1 MKITFISLFP
11 DLTAFGLRSVASC
24 LKREGFEVQ
33 LIFLPDP
40 GFDKI
45 QSTEERSRYSYPEK
59 MMEQLETLARDSDL
73 VGISLFTCY
82 FPQAVLLSKRFRAL
96 KIPVLWGGKH
106 PSAVPEESLKY
117 ADMVCVGEGEEAVL
131 ELADKMQKGKDYF
144 NTQNF
149 WFSTPE
155 GIIRNPV
162 RPLMKDL
169 DSLPLIDYSFCP
181 HHVWLKDK
189 EAIEPLNDELLKRF
203 LPRDPFSEGGRVY
216 QTLSTRG
223 CPYNCTYCYT
233 FKGLYKDQQYVRQRS
248 ADNIIRELETIK
260 NRYNFVTHISL
271 CDDEFIAQKIE
282 KLEEFSK
289 KYKERIGL
297 SLSCLGSPRTV
308 NEEKIKILV
317 NAGLRLIQMGI
328 ETVSENGKKVY
339 ERTIPNTRI
348 MAAVETINKYR
359 DNIIPE
365 YDFIIDNP
373 YETTEDILE
382 NIRFILKIPRPYHLN
397 IFSLVLFPGTKLY
410 QRALEGGT
418 ISNTEENYLKVY
430 KNYEKRYLNL
440 IFQLF
445 NYRIPGHI
453 IRAMISRPM
462 VFLFE
467 TKGFGCILFFIRD
480 VLKKTKFWRLLNRL
494 RIIRAPHG

>member
-11 DLTAFGLRSVASC
+11 DLTAFGLRAVASF
-24 LKREGFEVQ
+24 LKRENHEIQ

-40 GFDKI
+40 DFDRI
-45 QSTEERSRYSYPEK
+45 QSPEERSRYTYPET
-59 MMEQLETLARDSDL
+59 MMEQLEFLVKDSNL

-82 FPQAVLLSKRFRAL
+82 FPQAVLLTKRFKAL

-106 PSAVPEESLKY
+106 PSAVPEGSLKY
-117 ADMVCVGEGEEAVL
+117 ADIVCVGEGEEAVL
-131 ELADKMQKGKDYF
+131 ELVSKMQRGKDYL

-155 GIIRNPV
+155 GIIKNPV
-162 RPLMKDL
+162 RPLLKDL
-169 DSLPLIDYSFCP
+169 NSLPLMDYSFCP
-181 HHVWLKDK
+181 HYVWLKDK
-189 EAIEPLNDELLKRF
+189 GTIEPLNDEILKRF
-203 LPRDPFSEGGRVY
+203 LPRDPFSESGRVY

-233 FKGLYKDQQYVRQRS
+233 FKGLYKDPQYVRQRS
-248 ADNIIRELETIK
+248 VDNIIKELETIK
-260 NRYNFVTHISL
+260 KRYDFVTHISL

-289 KYKERIGL
+289 KYKKRIGL

-308 NEEKIKILV
+308 NEEKIKTLV
-317 NAGLRLIQMGI
+317 NAGLCLIQMGI

-359 DNIIPE
+359 NSIIPE

-410 QRALEGGT
+410 QNAMESGA
-418 ISNTEENYLKVY
+418 INNAEENYLKVY
-430 KNYEKRYLNL
+430 RNYEKRYLNL

-445 NYRIPGHI
+445 NYPVPGSI
-453 IRAMISRPM
+453 MRFLISMPM

-467 TKGFGCILFFIRD
+467 TKGLGRFLFYIMD
-480 VLKKTKFWRLLNRL
+480 VLKKTNIRKFMDRFRA
-494 RIIRAPHG
+494 IRVPHG